1 MYQTYCSRALLWG
14 LLIVLTACGT
24 PDTSAPQALPSTGSN
39 ISTSLPAPGT
49 PSVTPTLTR
58 LEVGATDQS
67 VWETA
72 EANFTMVA
80 VTRERERATAIA
92 RATQG
97 LTTPRPASTFRP
109 VTPQPTW
116 ENTFL
121 DGPCFGDG
129 LDKEPFYPDT
139 CWHGMIN
146 GQWYSLSFGWG
157 HNHRFMATISDPTI
171 YAGGIRVH
179 DVSYS
184 NERQYLFGPENFYTA
199 PITEGALSLVQISG
213 AVLLLETQQGSRLS
227 FNVETREW
235 GDADDVVAVPTWTLT
250 PIPTATPLP

>member
-1 MYQTYCSRALLWG
+1 MYQPYFSWTHLWI

-24 PDTSAPQALPSTGSN
+24 PDTSAPQALPSTDSN
-39 ISTSLPAPGT
+39 TSTSLPAPGT

-121 DGPCFGDG
+121 DGPCFGDV

-146 GQWYSLSFGWG
+146 GEWYGLSFGWG
-157 HNHRFMATISDPTI
+157 HNHRFINNVTDPTI
-171 YAGGIRVH
+171 YTGAIAVQKAMYTRDGR
-179 DVSYS
+179 YS
-184 NERQYLFGPENFYTA
+184 FDQEHFYIA

-213 AVLLLETQQGSRLS
+213 AVLLLETQQGSQLS

-235 GDADDVVAVPTWTLT
+235 GDAAAVPTWTLT
-250 PIPTATPLP
+250 PLPTATPLP